1 MPFAN
6 KWPYEIVIYFTGA
19 KFRQLYGNIDA
30 SLIVRKAVYRG
41 FFIMKFRFFSVAVI
55 SVLLLNTLGFAAADT
70 RSSILAKKRAAAKL
84 VSLLPA
90 SDAIAVFDSKRF
102 LDDALP
108 KVLSANQPM
117 LGEIVSKVKEMES
130 RTGIDLRKLD
140 QVAVGVAMKRVSPT
154 EVDYEPV
161 VTANGDI
168 NVENLVSAAKT
179 ASKGSFREEK
189 AGARTI
195 YIFSG
200 KDVAVNTTARPA
212 NSKLAAAMDKLMAGL
227 TKKEVAVTA
236 YDAGTLVM
244 GSPERVRQTL
254 GPKTNTDT
262 VVRNLL
268 PSPDSYVLA
277 FAARTN
283 GMLGKLLPLDTDMLG
298 ENLDSI
304 QFMTGSMDVVAGTT
318 SVQMMARTQKAG
330 QAAGLKDTLEGLQLV
345 GNAFLGNSKRAD
357 QQVYG
362 RMLKNAKFAARG
374 TDVMFDLAIPQTD
387 IDILIS
393 GLK

>member
-1 MPFAN
+1 
-6 KWPYEIVIYFTGA
+6 
-19 KFRQLYGNIDA
+19 
-30 SLIVRKAVYRG
+30 
-41 FFIMKFRFFSVAVI
+41 MKFRFFSVAVI
-55 SVLLLNTLGFAAADT
+55 SVLLLNAVGFAAADT
-70 RSSILAKKRAAAKL
+70 RSSILAKKRATAKL

-102 LDDALP
+102 LGDALP

-117 LGEIVSKVKEMES
+117 LGEIMTKVQEMES

-140 QVAVGVAMKRVSPT
+140 QVAVGVAMKQVSST

-161 VTANGDI
+161 VIANGEI
-168 NVENLVSAAKT
+168 NVEDLVSAAKT

-189 AGARTI
+189 IGVRTI

-200 KDVAVNTTARPA
+200 KDVAANTTTRPT
-212 NSKLAAAMDKLMAGL
+212 NSKLAAAMDKLIAGL

-254 GPKTNTDT
+254 GPKTNTDST
-262 VVRNLL
+262 VRSLL

-283 GMLGKLLPLDTDMLG
+283 GMLGKLLPLDADMLG

-318 SVQMMARTQKAG
+318 SLQMMARAQKAE

-345 GNAFLGNSKRAD
+345 GKAFLGNSKRAD

-362 RMLKNAKFAARG
+362 RMLTNAKFAARG
-374 TDVMFDLAIPQTD
+374 KDVSFDLAIPQTD
-387 IDILIS
+387 IDILIG